1 MQATTTINSIQSQN
15 GHAAKHSAKAQPN
28 RLLTGETFLESLRD
42 AREVWYDGERVA
54 DVTNHPAFHN
64 SARSVARLYD
74 ALHDPALRDDLTL
87 VDKFGITTHKFFA
100 PSYSAD
106 ELAAAREAIAI
117 WQRMNYGW
125 FGRSPDYKAAFMA
138 QLAES
143 HGFYAP
149 FGENALN
156 WYKQYASQALYLNHV
171 LIDPP
176 VDRNKARV
184 DVKDVFLSVDRDD
197 DKGIYVS
204 GAKMVATG
212 SALTH
217 ATFVAVNSG
226 TAARMEAG
234 RDEEMALV
242 FMADMDAPGLKLL
255 CRPSYERSAA
265 SPFDAP
271 LASRFD
277 ENDAVLIFD
286 NAFIPW
292 ENVLVYR
299 DVDKCKSFYAASG
312 FFNRYNLQAA
322 TRLAVKLEFCIG
334 LLVKG
339 TDAAAT
345 SGFRGVQAETGAL
358 VALRDAMWAMT
369 TAMVYDPEP
378 NVGGTVVPKLQTAAA
393 SRLMMTNAWETV
405 RNTFEKVLAGA
416 PIYTV
421 SSVRD
426 LQTPELEPLIE
437 RYYRG
442 TGLDG
447 PERIKLFKLVWDAL
461 YSEFAGRNAL
471 YERNFAGNQEQ
482 QRLDALRWAHARGDV
497 KRYTDLV
504 DQCMDDYDLSGWRA
518 EDWQR

>member
-1 MQATTTINSIQSQN
+1 LFYQTKDVTTMSNPASSHPLPT
-15 GHAAKHSAKAQPN
+15 GAQ
-28 RLLTGETFLESLRD
+28 FLASLQDR
-42 AREVWYDGERVA
+42 RELWFDGERVA
-54 DVTNHPAFHN
+54 DVTTHPAFRN
-64 SARSVARLYD
+64 AARSVARLYD
-74 ALHDPALRDDLTL
+74 ALHEPTLKDKLTR
-87 VDKFGITTHKFFA
+87 VDRFGITTHKFFA
-100 PSYSAD
+100 PSYSAQ
-106 ELAAAREAIAI
+106 ELVESREAIAI
-117 WQRMNYGW
+117 WQRLNYGW
-125 FGRSPDYKAAFMA
+125 LGRTPDYKAAFMA

-143 HGFYAP
+143 HHFYEP
-149 FGENALN
+149 FGANALH
-156 WYKQYASQALYLNHV
+156 WYKKCAANCLFINHV

-226 TAARMEAG
+226 TAARMEVG

-242 FMADMDAPGLKLL
+242 FLVDMDAPGLKLL
-255 CRPSYERSAA
+255 CRPSYELNAK

-277 ENDAVLIFD
+277 ENDAVMIFD

-299 DVDKCKSFYAASG
+299 DVEKCKSFYAASG

-322 TRLAVKLEFCIG
+322 VRLSIKLEFCIG

-339 TDAAAT
+339 TDASAT
-345 SGFRGVQAETGAL
+345 SGFRGVQTEIGAL
-358 VALRDAMWAMT
+358 IALREAIWAMT

-378 NVGGTVVPKLQTAAA
+378 GIGGTVVPRLQTAAA

-405 RNTFEKVLAGA
+405 RNTFENILAGA

-421 SSVRD
+421 SSYRD
-426 LQTPELEPLIE
+426 LQNPELQPLIE

-442 TGLDG
+442 TGLAGAD
-447 PERIKLFKLVWDAL
+447 RIKLFKLVWDAL
-461 YSEFAGRNAL
+461 YSEFAGRHAL

-482 QRLDALRWAHARGDV
+482 QRIDALTWAQTRGDLD
-497 KRYTDLV
+497 RYKGLV
-504 DQCMDDYDLSGWRA
+504 DQCLNDYDLNGWQA
-518 EDWQR
+518 KEWQV